1 MSSYSHID
9 QDDILKEVVSL
20 IHQVDNTTN
29 LRRVVDEVKQRR
41 IEIGQSIKYK
51 LSPGDK
57 VFVTSRTEGKEE
69 GLIQK
74 VNRTRA
80 VVKIGPTAWN
90 VPFSMIEKI

>member
-1 MSSYSHID
+1 MSN
-9 QDDILKEVVSL
+9 QDDVLKEVISL
-20 IHQVDNTTN
+20 IQKVDSPTN

-41 IEIGQSIKYK
+41 TEIGQSIKYK
-51 LSPGDK
+51 LLPGDK

-80 VVKIGPTAWN
+80 VVKIGHTAWN
-90 VPFSMIEKI
+90 VPFSMIERMQNNK